1 MKVLIIDKTDSDF
14 KKILAN
20 NNCIVLENL
29 NDSKDKI
36 LDNFNFDGL
45 ILRSR
50 FNINADFIEKAKG
63 LKFIARYGSGMEHI
77 DIQTAQKKNIKCI
90 NCPEGNKDA
99 VAEHVIGSIL
109 CLFKKINLSN
119 HEIQNNIW
127 NRENNRGIE
136 LMNKTIG
143 IIGYGN
149 TGQSVCEKLKGFN
162 CNIIVYDK
170 YKKKYGN
177 KFIKETSMHEVFN
190 KSDILSLHIPLSN
203 ETKNMINKSFL
214 SKFKKPIFII
224 NTSRGKIIKTNDLID
239 SLRNKKVLGACLDVL
254 EYEKNS
260 FEKINS
266 NNDNMSFLKK
276 SENVILTPHIAG
288 LTFES
293 KQRLSTI
300 LANKILDYIKSIS

>member
-1 MKVLIIDKTDSDF
+1 MKIIIIDKIDKYI
-14 KKILAN
+14 KKKLLKN
-20 NNCIVLENL
+20 KCNLTENL
-29 NDSKDKI
+29 YDSKEQI
-36 LDNFNFDGL
+36 LKNFNFDGI

-50 FNINADFIEKAKG
+50 FNIDFNFIKKAKG

-77 DIQTAQKKNIKCI
+77 DTKYAERFNIKCI

-99 VAEHVIGSIL
+99 VAEHVIGLIL
-109 CLFKKINLSN
+109 CLFNKINISN
-119 HEIQNNIW
+119 HEIQNGIW
-127 NRENNRGIE
+127 SRESNRGIE

-170 YKKKYGN
+170 YKKNYSN
-177 KFIKETSMHEVFN
+177 NLIQEASMNEIFN
-190 KSDILSLHIPLSN
+190 EADILSLHIPLSD
-203 ETKNMINKSFL
+203 ETKNMINKTFL

-224 NTSRGKIIKTNDLID
+224 NTSRGKVIKTDDLID
-239 SLRNKKVLGACLDVL
+239 SLKNKKVLGACLDVL
-254 EYEKNS
+254 EYEENS
-260 FEKINS
+260 FNKINS
-266 NNDNMSFLKK
+266 KHDNMMFLKK
-276 SENVILTPHIAG
+276 SDNVLLTPHVAG

-293 KQRLSTI
+293 KTRLSTI

>member
-1 MKVLIIDKTDSDF
+1 MKVLIVDKTDRDF
-14 KKILAN
+14 KEILTN
-20 NNCIVLENL
+20 NNCIILENL
-29 NDSKDKI
+29 HDSKNKI

-50 FNINADFIEKAKG
+50 FDINADFIEKAKG

-77 DIQTAQKKNIKCI
+77 DTKSAQKKNIKCI

-99 VAEHVIGSIL
+99 VAEHVIGLVL
-109 CLFKKINLSN
+109 CLFNKINISN
-119 HEIQNNIW
+119 HEIQNGIW
-127 NRENNRGIE
+127 SRESNRGIE

-170 YKKKYGN
+170 YKKNYGN
-177 KFIKETSMHEVFN
+177 NFIKEVSMNEIFN
-190 KSDILSLHIPLSN
+190 KADILSLHIPLSN
-203 ETKNMINKSFL
+203 ETKNMINKTFL

-224 NTSRGKIIKTNDLID
+224 NTSRGKVIKTDDLID
-239 SLRNKKVLGACLDVL
+239 SLKNKKVLGACLDVL
-254 EYEKNS
+254 EYEENS
-260 FEKINS
+260 FNKINS
-266 NNDNMSFLKK
+266 KNDNMTFLKK
-276 SENVILTPHIAG
+276 SDNILLTPHIAG

-293 KQRLSTI
+293 KTRLSTI